1 MLHKTIQTAIP
12 YAQELEQARIALGL
26 PNSSHLAMMVSNSLF
41 SNPDAEVPVSQFVQT
56 VENVTIVEGG
66 VTEHERVS
74 EQLVNELAPLVQ
86 NHVSL
91 SRQIGSLSKDFAETV
106 QKYVN
111 ATPSE
116 DPTGNFNIV
125 KDELGDLF
133 DESSVLSDLENAS
146 TPKSF
151 IGSMIASGPRDF
163 ETLLGYVTTGR
174 AKIDQAIQST
184 VAQHD
189 KNFLENIWY
198 GLFNS
203 GMGQNSPY
211 ALNNLGLIPSGERL
225 AVTYLGY
232 LMAQR
237 LYSEV
242 SDDAVGALNVYQRN
256 CADLRDHLLS
266 LAAVALRE
274 RHNQIKNKVVVLSF
288 NPATRTVV
296 VNGPIYR
303 EWLEQGGSPDTVL
316 GCLLS
321 DASSYTADQLN
332 NKQTTYNN
340 QWTSYCAFHNAEYDV
355 RRVRFL
361 RSIYM
366 IALTESMT
374 DIQPYEEAYRK
385 ENPGFAEF
393 VLSEAQKMLDRSSLD
408 SLCDIEMTTLN
419 LIAGIRFSY
428 TPAKMILESI
438 DRTMKSTP
446 NVDVREAA
454 LVAACGYIAQY
465 LLTQITVSKI

>member
-1 MLHKTIQTAIP
+1 MLHKTIKTAIP
-12 YAQELEQARIALGL
+12 YAQELEQSRIALGL

-41 SNPDAEVPVSQFVQT
+41 SSPDAEVPVSQFVQT
-56 VENVTIVEGG
+56 VQNVTIVEGG
-66 VTEHERVS
+66 VTEHERAS
-74 EQLVNELAPLVQ
+74 EQLVNELVPLVQ
-86 NHVSL
+86 NHISIA
-91 SRQIGSLSKDFAETV
+91 RQIGALSKDFAETV

-133 DESSVLSDLENAS
+133 DESSVLGDLENAT

-184 VAQHD
+184 IAQHD

-198 GLFNS
+198 GLFNT
-203 GMGQNSPY
+203 GMGQTSPY
-211 ALNNLGLIPSGERL
+211 TLNNLGYIPSGERL

-266 LAAVALRE
+266 LAGVALRE
-274 RHNQIKNKVVVLSF
+274 RHNQITNKVVVLSF

-321 DASSYTADQLN
+321 DAGSYTADQLN
-332 NKQTTYNN
+332 NKQTTYIN

-393 VLSEAQKMLDRSSLD
+393 VLNEAQKMLDRSSLD
-408 SLCDIEMTTLN
+408 SLCEIETVALN